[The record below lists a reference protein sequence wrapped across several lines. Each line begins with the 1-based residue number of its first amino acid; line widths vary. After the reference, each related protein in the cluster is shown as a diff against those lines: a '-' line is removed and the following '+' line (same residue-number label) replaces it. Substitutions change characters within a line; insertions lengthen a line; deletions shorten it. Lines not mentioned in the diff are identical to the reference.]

1 MAGVTIRVT
10 IDDSEV
16 VAALD
21 RLAAAGRDLTP
32 AMRDV
37 GEHLLNSTRERFRT
51 ETAPDGAPWAP
62 LTAATRAK
70 KPRNKGRILTQDGY
84 LRGNLTYRAGPD
96 SVEVGSPSIYAGTHQ
111 FGAEAGSF
119 GETSTGRPIPWGDIP
134 ARPFLVDAEGAL
146 APDDEAAVRDILL
159 EHLTGAIE
167 G

>member
-37 GEHLLNSTRERFRT
+37 GEHLLNSARERFRT
-51 ETAPDGAPWAP
+51 ETAPDGTPWAP
-62 LTAATRAK
+62 LTAATRRRK
-70 KPRNKGRILTQDGY
+70 ERNKHRILTLEGHLSGGLD
-84 LRGNLTYRAGPD
+84 YRADSD

-111 FGAEAGSF
+111 FGAPAGSF
-119 GETSTGRPIPWGDIP
+119 GETATGRPIPWGDIP
-134 ARPFLVDAEGAL
+134 ARPFLVDADGDL
-146 APDDEAAVRDILL
+146 APDDEAAIRDILL
-159 EHLTGAIE
+159 KHLTGAV
-167 G
+167 GG

>member
-37 GEHLLNSTRERFRT
+37 GEHLLNSARERFRS

-62 LTAATRAK
+62 LTAATRRRK
-70 KPRNKGRILTQDGY
+70 ERNKHRILTLEGH
-84 LRGNLTYRAGPD
+84 LSGNLAYRAD

-111 FGAEAGSF
+111 FGAPAGSF
-119 GETSTGRPIPWGDIP
+119 GETATGRPIPWGDIP
-134 ARPFLVDAEGAL
+134 ARPFLVDADGDL
-146 APDDEAAVRDILL
+146 APGDVGGHATAVAADLAARSR
-159 EHLTGAIE
+159 
-167 G
+167 

>member
-37 GEHLLNSTRERFRT
+37 GEHLLNSVRERFRT

-84 LRGNLTYRAGPD
+84 LRGNLAYRADSD

-111 FGAEAGSF
+111 FGAPAGSF
-119 GETSTGRPIPWGDIP
+119 GETSAGRPIPWGDIP

-159 EHLTGAIE
+159 KHLTGAVE